1 MLGAISRIKS
11 RHAIAMGAGLAAFAM
26 TVAAVGP
33 NEAGAQ
39 SASHEI
45 TVTVTRF
52 KALDKADEMSAGDF
66 FARVTINGKVKDSA
80 IISNKSEGTPNWQI
94 STSVPPGVRDV
105 KVQLIDKDVSID
117 DPIDINRV
125 ASKRDLDFTVD
136 TRSCRIDG
144 FAQAYKCGATISRA
158 GTETKKA
165 EISFKVSVKKN

>member
-26 TVAAVGP
+26 TVAAAVP

-39 SASHEI
+39 TTSHEV

-66 FARVTINGKVKDSA
+66 FARVTINGKAKDSA
-80 IISNKSEGTPNWQI
+80 IISNKMEGTPKWQI

-105 KVQLIDKDVSID
+105 KVQLIDNDVSVD

-125 ASKRDLDFTVD
+125 AGKRDIDFKID

-144 FAQAYKCGATISRA
+144 FSQAYKCGATISRA
-158 GTETKKA
+158 GTEAKKA
-165 EISFKVSVKKN
+165 EISFTVSVKKS